1 VSTLTP
7 HEQTDD
13 SLSIEN
19 MVVPAKSASHT
30 NEMLETP
37 QVQSRTW
44 GRPKGS
50 TMAKKKQDELNK
62 TKCIDAIVVE
72 YSKKYAASQSDG
84 GKRVERGYLKGLID
98 EKTKEFDIDCSVST
112 KTTMNRNKRG
122 ALTSLHGAKSPL
134 EEVKLALVEICIQMG
149 KICQPLSCMEA
160 IALMN
165 SMIENTQAKQQLVDF
180 HQSRRLGTKGFEKGR
195 VTTSWWRGF
204 LGIMKIGLL
213 PSKAKNLH

>member
-1 VSTLTP
+1 MSTLTP

-37 QVQSRTW
+37 QVQSRTG

-62 TKCIDAIVVE
+62 TKCIDAIVVK

-98 EKTKEFDIDCSVST
+98 EKTKEFDVNCSIST
-112 KTTMNRNKRG
+112 KTIMNRNKRG
-122 ALTSLHGAKSPL
+122 ALTSHHGAKSPL
-134 EEVKLALVEICIQMG
+134 EEVKLALVKICIQMG
-149 KICQPLSCMEA
+149 KLHQPLSCMEA

-180 HQSRRLGTKGFEKGR
+180 HQSRRLGTIGFEKGR
-195 VTTSWWRGF
+195 VTTGWWRGF
-204 LGIMKIGLL
+204 LRRHEDRLVTKQG
-213 PSKAKNLH
+213 KNSH